1 MRRIILCFISFL
13 FCWHCYAQLVF
24 KKFVPSTYTPQTPDY
39 SILQRSLE
47 RKEQRR
53 IEADNL
59 LNQLR
64 SLCTETASQIPP
76 SESLWFKNY
85 CDSLCNE
92 VISQIQIG
100 NTDSAI
106 QLAYD
111 YMSNLR
117 MDDKQVRYRID
128 SYKQYCSDMDNHG
141 LYNYKNGKVTQTTY
155 EWFCITNPYIFN
167 PKYNTE
173 GILVGYNPVHVVS
186 YLYPNINWDEMYQ
199 FVTSQGRTKED
210 IERMWFQYFNCDP
223 DRISSLFQEFNV
235 AKFCYEYFLSIRD
248 NSDISQ
254 ADKENLAKEI
264 AKYNAILS
272 DANGALSYDAFI
284 DNLKNQL
291 VVEPPKSCRK
301 TSGTTSKK
309 VTSKKSSPRRK

>member
-1 MRRIILCFISFL
+1 MRRIILCLISFL
-13 FCWHCYAQLVF
+13 ICWHCYAQFVF
-24 KKFVPSTYTPQTPDY
+24 KEVDY

-64 SLCTETASQIPP
+64 SLCTETASLIPP

-85 CDSLCNE
+85 CDSLCNN
-92 VISQIQIG
+92 VSSRIQSGDPSI
-100 NTDSAI
+100 AI

-173 GILVGYNPVHVVS
+173 GILVGYNPVHVS
-186 YLYPNINWDEMYQ
+186 HLYPNINWDEMYQ

-210 IERMWFQYFNCDP
+210 IERMWFLYFNYSP
-223 DRISSLFQEFNV
+223 DRMSSLNQEFDV
-235 AKFCYEYFLSIRD
+235 TKFCYEYFLSIRD

-254 ADKENLAKEI
+254 ADKENLAKET

-272 DANGALSYDAFI
+272 DANGAISYDAYI
-284 DNLKNQL
+284 DNLKSQL
-291 VVEPPKSCRK
+291 VVEPPKRCRK

-309 VTSKKSSPRRK
+309 GTSKKSSPRRK

>member
-1 MRRIILCFISFL
+1 MRRIILCLISFL
-13 FCWHCYAQLVF
+13 ICWHCYAQFVF
-24 KKFVPSTYTPQTPDY
+24 KEVDY

-64 SLCTETASQIPP
+64 SLCTETASLIPP

-85 CDSLCNE
+85 CDSLCNN
-92 VISQIQIG
+92 VSSRIQSGDPSI
-100 NTDSAI
+100 AI

-173 GILVGYNPVHVVS
+173 GILVGYNPVHVS
-186 YLYPNINWDEMYQ
+186 HLYPNINWDEMYQ

-210 IERMWFQYFNCDP
+210 IERMWFLYFNYSP
-223 DRISSLFQEFNV
+223 DRMSSLNQEFDV
-235 AKFCYEYFLSIRD
+235 TKFCYEYFLSIRD

-272 DANGALSYDAFI
+272 DANGAISYDAYI
-284 DNLKNQL
+284 DNFKSQL
-291 VVEPPKSCRK
+291 VVEPPKRCRK

-309 VTSKKSSPRRK
+309 GTSKKSSPRRK

>member
-1 MRRIILCFISFL
+1 MRRIILCLISFPI
-13 FCWHCYAQLVF
+13 CRHCYAQLVF
-24 KKFVPSTYTPQTPDY
+24 KEFVPSTYTFQTPDY
-39 SILQRSLE
+39 SFLQRSLE

-59 LNQLR
+59 LNQLC

-85 CDSLCNE
+85 CDSLCNK
-92 VISQIQIG
+92 VSSQIQSGDLGI
-100 NTDSAI
+100 AI

-173 GILVGYNPVHVVS
+173 GILVGYNPVHVS

-210 IERMWFQYFNCDP
+210 IERMWFRYFNYSP
-223 DRISSLFQEFNV
+223 DRMSSLIQEFNV
-235 AKFCYEYFLSIRD
+235 TKFCYEYFLSIRD

-272 DANGALSYDAFI
+272 DANGAISYDAFI

-309 VTSKKSSPRRK
+309 VTSKKSSSRRK

>member
-1 MRRIILCFISFL
+1 MRRIILCLISFL
-13 FCWHCYAQLVF
+13 ICWHCYAQLVF
-24 KKFVPSTYTPQTPDY
+24 KKFMPSTYTPQTTDY

-47 RKEQRR
+47 RIEQRR
-53 IEADNL
+53 IEAENL
-59 LNQLR
+59 LNQLS

-85 CDSLCNE
+85 CDSLCNK
-92 VISQIQIG
+92 VSSQIQIG
-100 NTDSAI
+100 NTESAI
-106 QLAYD
+106 RLAYD
-111 YMSNLR
+111 YMSDLR
-117 MDDKQVRYRID
+117 MENKQVRYRID

-173 GILVGYNPVHVVS
+173 GILVGYNPVHVS

-210 IERMWFQYFNCDP
+210 IERMWFLYFNYSP
-223 DRISSLFQEFNV
+223 DRMSSLIQEFNV
-235 AKFCYEYFLSIRD
+235 TKFCYEYFLSIRD

-254 ADKENLAKEI
+254 EDKENLAKKI
-264 AKYNAILS
+264 AKYNALLS
-272 DANGALSYDAFI
+272 DANGAISYDAYI
-284 DNLKNQL
+284 DNLKSQL
-291 VVEPPKSCRK
+291 VVEPPKRCRK

-309 VTSKKSSPRRK
+309 GTSKKSSPRRK

>member
-1 MRRIILCFISFL
+1 MRRIILCLISFL
-13 FCWHCYAQLVF
+13 ICWHCYAQLVF
-24 KKFVPSTYTPQTPDY
+24 KEFVPSTYTFQTADY
-39 SILQRSLE
+39 SFLQRSLE

-59 LNQLR
+59 LNQLC

-85 CDSLCNE
+85 CDSLCNK
-92 VISQIQIG
+92 VSSQIQSGDLGI
-100 NTDSAI
+100 AI

-173 GILVGYNPVHVVS
+173 GILVGYNPVHVS
-186 YLYPNINWDEMYQ
+186 
-199 FVTSQGRTKED
+199 
-210 IERMWFQYFNCDP
+210 
-223 DRISSLFQEFNV
+223 
-235 AKFCYEYFLSIRD
+235 
-248 NSDISQ
+248 
-254 ADKENLAKEI
+254 
-264 AKYNAILS
+264 
-272 DANGALSYDAFI
+272 
-284 DNLKNQL
+284 
-291 VVEPPKSCRK
+291 
-301 TSGTTSKK
+301 
-309 VTSKKSSPRRK
+309 